1 MRERGTGE
9 PVAFARVRVR
19 KAGGS
24 KGLAV
29 RTDEAGRYAFNSPPG
44 KVGAEVTDLPGAYVL
59 SPALVVRDL
68 AVPADVERFALPPI
82 EVERGAGVNG
92 VVVDEAGRPV
102 AGATVGG
109 QWRLDGPGWT
119 LRAVVEATTAAD
131 GTFQLEGIQPGAKVA
146 ALWARHG
153 HQATV
158 ELLRARAG
166 RADRLT
172 LRVFESGTL
181 AITGRVVGHDGRPVA
196 GAVVNVFHRTPYAGG
211 NGAYGG
217 RVRFDN
223 SAEVR
228 TGPDGT
234 YRTPRE
240 LRPGIA
246 YRVEVA
252 AADRPPA
259 LGPFVELTAGAGP
272 TRVFPDVLLGGPTRA
287 R

>member
-1 MRERGTGE
+1 M
-9 PVAFARVRVR
+9 
-19 KAGGS
+19 
-24 KGLAV
+24 
-29 RTDEAGRYAFNSPPG
+29 
-44 KVGAEVTDLPGAYVL
+44 
-59 SPALVVRDL
+59 
-68 AVPADVERFALPPI
+68 
-82 EVERGAGVNG
+82 NG

-102 AGATVGG
+102 ARRRSWAAAARRT
-109 QWRLDGPGWT
+109 GWT
-119 LRAVVEATTAAD
+119 SRAVVEATTAAD

-158 ELLRARAG
+158 ESLRARAG

-181 AITGRVVGHDGRPVA
+181 AITGRVVGPDGRPVA

-234 YRTPRE
+234 YRTPSE
-240 LRPGIA
+240 LRPGVA
-246 YRVEVA
+246 YRVKVA
-252 AADRPPA
+252 AA
-259 LGPFVELTAGAGP
+259 AGP
-272 TRVFPDVLLGGPTRA
+272 RRWARSSNLQPAPVRPACSQTCSWAARPEPRVIDGSLPCSACTEFPLHSPETHVGTFCQSPILQKYKKIATCATSSGLRFCQFGHTVEKIATCASPSGPRV
-287 R
+287 